1 LSPLRPG
8 ATIGFVGGGQLA
20 RMMAI
25 EARRLAFNV
34 VVLDPKANCAAA
46 QVTSDTIVGKLSD
59 VEALRALSAKCDRI
73 TLDTEHVDAAALRAG
88 TRPDQVF
95 PTPDIMAT
103 VQDRL
108 VQKQFL
114 TGIGVPQTQYAD
126 VQNLQ
131 GLTRDAMSFGFPAIV
146 KSRKGGYDGRGQ
158 YRIESQADIA
168 TVHEKI
174 ANVPSVLEKRVVF
187 DKEFSVLLARNG
199 SGQIRHYPVA
209 ENIHRHHIL
218 HMTRMPADVSPQA
231 IARSN
236 EIATA
241 IAEAWNYVGVL
252 VIEFFLTSSGE
263 VLVNEIAPRVHNS
276 GHYTWGGCRTSQFEQ
291 HVRAVAG
298 LPLGDPSLLRPGVM
312 LNLLGDLWNK
322 GEPDWQSVLRN
333 DDVDLHLYGK
343 GQASAGRKMG
353 HLVVYGATVELAA
366 TRAEAIFGALDL
378 ASR

>member
-1 LSPLRPG
+1 
-8 ATIGFVGGGQLA
+8 
-20 RMMAI
+20 MMAI

-34 VVLDPKANCAAA
+34 VVLDPKANCAAS
-46 QVTSDTIVGKLSD
+46 QVTNTTIVGNLSD
-59 VEALRALSAKCDRI
+59 VDALRALSAQCDRI
-73 TLDTEHVDAAALRAG
+73 TLDTEHVDAAALQAG

-126 VQNLQ
+126 IHSLE
-131 GLTRDAMSFGFPAIV
+131 GLTRDATLFGFPAIV

-158 YRIESQADIA
+158 YRIESQADLA
-168 TVHEKI
+168 TIHAKI
-174 ANVPSVLEKRVVF
+174 GNIPSVLEKRVVF
-187 DKEFSVLLARNG
+187 EKEFSVLLARNAG
-199 SGQIRHYPVA
+199 GQVRHFPIA

-218 HMTRMPADVSPQA
+218 HMTLVPADVSPQA
-231 IARSN
+231 ITRSN

-241 IAEAWNYVGVL
+241 IAEAWQYVGVL
-252 VIEFFLTSSGE
+252 VIEFFLTTTGE

-276 GHYTWGGCRTSQFEQ
+276 GHYSWGGCRTSQFEQ
-291 HVRAVAG
+291 HVRAIAG

-312 LNLLGDLWNK
+312 VNLLGDLWNK

-343 GQASAGRKMG
+343 GQGWPGRKMG
-353 HLVVYGATVELAA
+353 HLVVYGPTVDRAA
-366 TRAEAIFGALDL
+366 ARAEAVFGALQA
-378 ASR
+378 ASL